1 MSGANRIACDVLIVG
16 GGLVGSLLANALAA
30 LSLRTVL
37 VEARSV
43 EALAQPSFDG
53 RVTALANGS
62 QRVLAQLGLWD
73 AIRAEAQ
80 PIRHIHIGEQG
91 RFGAARIDAAEE
103 AVPALGFTVENRTLG
118 TALWSPLQES
128 ERFRCLSPA
137 EVLDFDC
144 GADRVSAAVACGTTS
159 ATVDAR
165 LMVAADGA
173 RSKLRDAL
181 GIGARVDDYR
191 QQAVIVNCTTEEP
204 HRARAFERF
213 TSSGPIAVLPLTRNR
228 VGVVWTLPTAEA
240 DRVMALSDD
249 DFRARLQAAFG
260 YRLGRFERIGRR
272 DRHPLH
278 RVRSDDVTHKR
289 TVLIGNAAISL
300 HPVAGQGFNLA
311 LRDAAALAEVIADAL
326 HDGCV
331 DVGSSAVL
339 HRYQSWRGGD
349 QRKLAGFTHG
359 LVRGFGI
366 DAFGVSAIRGAGL
379 MAFDLIPGAKSLL
392 ARHTMGLAGRVP
404 KLARHLDLT
413 R

>member
-1 MSGANRIACDVLIVG
+1 MSEATRIDCDVLIVG
-16 GGLVGSLLANALAA
+16 GGLVGSLLANALST
-30 LSLRTVL
+30 LSLQTVL

-43 EALAQPSFDG
+43 ETLAQPSFDR

-80 PIRHIHIGEQG
+80 PIRHIHIGEKG
-91 RFGAARIDAAEE
+91 RFGAARIDAREE
-103 AVPALGFTVENRTLG
+103 VVPALGYTVENRTLG
-118 TALWSPLQES
+118 TALWSPLIES
-128 ERFRCLSPA
+128 EHFRCLSPA
-137 EVLDFDC
+137 EVLNFDC
-144 GADRVSAAVACGTTS
+144 GADRVTAEVDSGRTS
-159 ATVDAR
+159 ATINAR

-173 RSKLRDAL
+173 RSKLRAAL
-181 GIGARVDDYR
+181 GIGARVDDYD
-191 QQAVIVNCTTEEP
+191 QQAVIVNCTTQEA

-240 DRVMALSDD
+240 DRVLALSDD
-249 DFRARLQAAFG
+249 DFRSALQTTFG
-260 YRLGRFERIGRR
+260 YRLGRFEKIGRR

-278 RVRSDDVTHKR
+278 RVRSDDLTHER
-289 TVLIGNAAISL
+289 TVLIGNAAIAL

-311 LRDAAALAEVIADAL
+311 LRDAAALAEVIADAAR
-326 HDGCV
+326 DGCV

-339 HRYQSWRGGD
+339 ERYRSWRTGD
-349 QRKLAGFTHG
+349 QRRLAGFTHG

-366 DAFGVSAIRGAGL
+366 DAFGISAIRGAGL

-392 ARHTMGLAGRVP
+392 ASHTMGLAGRVP
-404 KLARHLDLT
+404 KLARHLDLAQ
-413 R
+413 